1 MGDPGGTGS
10 SDGPGTP
17 ARRLKRPTMS
27 DVAARV
33 GVSQALVS
41 LVFRNQPGASPDTR
55 RRVFQAAEEL
65 GYRPDTA
72 AQLLRR
78 TRSRQLGVLF
88 TMRQPHDVGIVEA
101 LYPAARKHG
110 YTLVLN
116 AMVATRGERQAM
128 EELLGLRSEA
138 VITIGATSSWQHLT
152 TGATRT
158 PIVEINPRTRAAGV
172 DVVRTA
178 EHKGIRQ
185 AVDHLVALGHRA
197 IAHID
202 GGTMP
207 AAAERR
213 RGYRAAMRRHG
224 LADHIRVHP
233 GDYTEESGA
242 RVARDLLAR
251 AQLPT
256 AVIAGNDRCAHGLL
270 GTLLRAGVRV
280 PEDVSIVGYDDSQL
294 ARLSFIDLT
303 SVRQEAAESAELAVR
318 AAAERLDEG
327 RTADRDIVLDP
338 TLAVRGSTGPPRT
351 RSTPDGDLLR

>member
-1 MGDPGGTGS
+1 MRNPGATGRP
-10 SDGPGTP
+10 DEPGVP
-17 ARRLKRPTMS
+17 SRRPKRPTMS

-41 LVFRNQPGASPDTR
+41 LVFRNQPGASPLTR
-55 RRVFQAAEEL
+55 QRVFQAAEEL

-88 TMRQPHDVGIVEA
+88 TMRHPFDVGIVEA

-110 YTLVLN
+110 YSLVLS
-116 AMVATRGERQAM
+116 AMVAARDERQAV
-128 EELLGLRSEA
+128 EDLLGLRSEA
-138 VITIGATSSWQHLT
+138 IIIIGAESSPRHLVT
-152 TGATRT
+152 AAGHT
-158 PIVEINPRTRAAGV
+158 PLIEINPCTRAAGV
-172 DVVRTA
+172 DVVRIA
-178 EHKGIRQ
+178 NGKGIRQ
-185 AVDHLVALGHRA
+185 AVDHLTALGHRA

-207 AAAERR
+207 AADERR

-224 LADHIRVHP
+224 LAEHIRVLP

-242 RVARDLLAR
+242 RAAR
-251 AQLPT
+251 ALLTHGELPT

-270 GTLLRAGVRV
+270 TTFLRAGLTV
-280 PEDVSIVGYDDSQL
+280 PTDVSIVGFDDSQL

-303 SVRQEAAESAELAVR
+303 SVRQDAAEVADLAVQ
-318 AAAERLDEG
+318 AAAERLDDG
-327 RTADRDIVLDP
+327 RTADRDIVLSP
-338 TLAVRGSTGPPRT
+338 ILAVRGSTGPPRA
-351 RSTPDGDLLR
+351 R